1 MKMLGRKDRASQP
14 VMAFTLI
21 ELLVVIAII
30 AILAGMLL
38 PALGRAKL
46 KATNAACLTNQKQLL
61 LGFVL
66 YADDNGDRMIYSIP
80 GPGQLDNYAGGYW
93 PGPFNDKGRLQD
105 LSTGMSKETAQRYVE
120 NGLRKVAL
128 LSYVSSPGSYHCP
141 GDLRTKRLMPGKGY
155 AYDSYSKAN
164 GMNGLEWQGSTKTSG
179 PQPWYEK
186 LSTVE
191 SASEAMVFIEEAD

>member
-46 KATNAACLTNQKQLL
+46 KATNAACLNNQKQLH

-66 YADDNGDRMIYSIP
+66 YADDNGDKMIYSLP
-80 GPGQLDNYAGGYW
+80 GPGQIANPGGGYW
-93 PGPFNDKGRLQD
+93 PGPHNDKGTYQD
-105 LSTGMSKETAQRYVE
+105 LAAGMTKDTAQRYVE
-120 NGLRKVAL
+120 NGFRKGAL
-128 LSYVSSPGSYHCP
+128 FPYVNSPASYHCP
-141 GDLRTKRLMPGKGY
+141 GDLRTKRLMPGRGY
-155 AYDSYSKAN
+155 AYDSYSKAG
-164 GMNGLEWQGSTKTSG
+164 GM
-179 PQPWYEK
+179 
-186 LSTVE
+186 
-191 SASEAMVFIEEAD
+191 